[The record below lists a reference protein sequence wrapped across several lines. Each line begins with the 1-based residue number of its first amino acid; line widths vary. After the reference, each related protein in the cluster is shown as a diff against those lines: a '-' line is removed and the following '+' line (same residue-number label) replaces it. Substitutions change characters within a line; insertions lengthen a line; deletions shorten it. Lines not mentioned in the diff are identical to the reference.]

1 MSRQDWDIEAFKIQA
16 RFARVMGHPIRL
28 RILFLL
34 EKDGPVLASSDL
46 IDDLEISKA
55 SLSQHLTKMASVGL
69 IRTIRVGRFLHLR
82 LANPAIGKACLLV
95 REALL
100 SQSQEQKAILEA
112 SALEPRK
119 SRVGDG
125 TDPDDSSHP

>member
-1 MSRQDWDIEAFKIQA
+1 MSRKDWDIEAYKIQA

-34 EKDGPVLASSDL
+34 ESTEGDIPSADL
-46 IDDLEISKA
+46 ITDLEISKA
-55 SLSQHLTKMASVGL
+55 SLSQHLSKMSAVGL
-69 IRTIRVGRFLHLR
+69 IQTLRIGRFLHVR

-100 SQSQEQKAILEA
+100 SNSEVQTALLE
-112 SALEPRK
+112 S
-119 SRVGDG
+119 
-125 TDPDDSSHP
+125 TDMESHSN